1 MIIVRANLQAK
12 EIQAQGHAELVVE
25 VGKGIETAV
34 VCAAVSTAFKITS
47 NILSNSRIAHVKN
60 GENGEQ
66 ESIKNGSG
74 YMYLKI
80 LSNTKPATVIF
91 ESLVESLK
99 EMSEEF
105 PNNIT
110 VVLTPSVTITGAKI
124 KIQTDA

>member
-12 EIQAQGHAELVVE
+12 EIQAKGHAELVVE

-66 ESIKNGSG
+66 ESLKNGSG

-80 LSNTKPATVIF
+80 LNNTKPATVIF

-110 VVLTPSVTITGAKI
+110 VEIGRASCRERV
-124 KIQTDA
+124 